1 MYNDRRTRDFGGS
14 YWRVLRYNL
23 RYQLFLSL
31 GDAVLI
37 GLTLALSSL
46 LRINIDI
53 GMEAPIEIFIPSFE
67 LYLIAPL
74 IWVFAF
80 GQAGV
85 YSAHGS
91 TPLTQTVR
99 RVIAGHGLAT
109 LLFLGTLYITFR
121 DFSRLQAVYFIVLGL
136 AFILV
141 HRVALALLR
150 RRLLRYINS
159 TRSVIVVGVSENARV
174 VGERIRE
181 NHDAGLL
188 LRGYLKP
195 SSDAD
200 NHALPADH
208 VIGTVDDLPRLLSE
222 QPTEEIIV
230 AVKWFDERASE
241 LVSHIM
247 HLIDQFP
254 VNIRIAP
261 DYSELA
267 YFRAT
272 PEDFYGITLV
282 GLRETI
288 MTPAQRIAKRAFDVV
303 FSALL
308 LLISSPLFIIL
319 PILIR
324 LDSPGPAIFRQTRI
338 GQHGRRFTIYKF
350 RTMTNGAEEQGYQKK
365 PDDPR
370 VTRIGAFLRRTSLD
384 ELPQFF
390 NVLKGDM
397 SVVGPRPEMTGLVAN
412 YEWWQRK
419 RFEVPQGITGWWQIN
434 GRSDKPMHLNTEDDL
449 YYVRNYSFWLDMQ
462 IIAKTALALV
472 TRRGAF

>member
-1 MYNDRRTRDFGGS
+1 M
-14 YWRVLRYNL
+14 LRYNL

-31 GDAVLI
+31 ADVILI
-37 GLTLALSSL
+37 GLSLALSSL
-46 LRINIDI
+46 LRIRIDI
-53 GMEAPIEIFIPSFE
+53 GMEAPIEVFIPSLE
-67 LYLIAPL
+67 LYIIAPL

-91 TPLTQTVR
+91 MPLGHTLR

-109 LLFLGTLYITFR
+109 LLFLGTLYIAFR
-121 DFSRLQAVYFIVLGL
+121 DFSRLQAIYFIALGL
-136 AFILV
+136 IFIV
-141 HRVALALLR
+141 GHRAALALLR

-159 TRSVIVVGVSENARV
+159 TRSVLIVGLSETARA

-181 NHDAGLL
+181 NHAAGLV
-188 LRGYLKP
+188 LRGYLRP
-195 SSDAD
+195 GTDSAEDAVSPD
-200 NHALPADH
+200 QI
-208 VIGTVDDLPRLLSE
+208 IGTVEDLPRLLSE
-222 QPTEEIIV
+222 QPTDELIV
-230 AVKWFDERASE
+230 AVKWYDQRASE

-261 DYSELA
+261 DYSEQA
-267 YFRAT
+267 YFRAK

-288 MTPAQRIAKRAFDVV
+288 MTPAQRIAKRVFDVV
-303 FSALL
+303 FSALV
-308 LLISSPLFIIL
+308 LLIASPLFIVL

-324 LDSPGPAIFRQTRI
+324 LDSPGPVIFRQERI
-338 GQHGRRFTIYKF
+338 GQHGRRFTMYKF
-350 RTMTNGAEEQGYQKK
+350 RTMMDGSEEPGYSKR

-384 ELPQFF
+384 ELPQFI
-390 NVLKGDM
+390 NVLKGEM
-397 SVVGPRPEMTGLVAN
+397 SVVGPRPEMIGLVAN

-434 GRSDKPMHLNTEDDL
+434 GRSDKPMHLHTEDDL

-462 IIAKTALALV
+462 ILVRTALALL